1 MTENDVPLI
10 FQRKQP
16 VQTDADILSDKVA
29 QALADLTVSYVIQVK
44 KDIQIMQDLLKKAEV
59 ASPQKK
65 VELIQGDFFV
75 KMHDLKG
82 QGATFGYPLLT
93 RIGAVV
99 CDFIRDKKN
108 LSLLDI
114 NFLKQYVDDAELIV
128 RENLTGDGG
137 DRGAAIRKRLDEE
150 KNA

>member
-1 MTENDVPLI
+1 MTDKDVPLI

-16 VQTDADILSDKVA
+16 VQTEADVLSDKVA
-29 QALADLTVSYVIQVK
+29 QALADLTVSYVVQVK

-65 VELIQGDFFV
+65 MDLMQGDFFV

-93 RIGAVV
+93 SIGAVV
-99 CDFIRDKKN
+99 CDFLRNKKN

-114 NFLKQYVDDAELIV
+114 AFLKQYVDDAELIV

-137 DRGAAIRKRLDEE
+137 SQAAAIRKRLEEE